1 MYITLSCHSCAESAP
16 VSFETLLDMWKQG
29 YDQMSDESK
38 PKIKVVAEIT
48 CHCGH
53 VSKYD
58 SPMFRHVF
66 QLIFDE
72 FIDKIET

>member
-1 MYITLSCHSCAESAP
+1 MYLELRCSSCGEAEP
-16 VSFETLLDMWKQG
+16 VSFETLLDIWKQG
-29 YDQMSDESK
+29 YDQVSDENKSK
-38 PKIKVVAEIT
+38 VKVVAEIT

-58 SPMFRHVF
+58 TPMFRYIF

-72 FIDKIET
+72 FLAKTGV